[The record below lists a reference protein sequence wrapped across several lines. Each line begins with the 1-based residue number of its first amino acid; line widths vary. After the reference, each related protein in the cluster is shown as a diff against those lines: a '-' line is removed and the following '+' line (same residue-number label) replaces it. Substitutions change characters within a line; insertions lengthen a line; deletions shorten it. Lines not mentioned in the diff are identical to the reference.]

1 MRIEDLVYK
10 WETVPS
16 SDLSF
21 QRIDDEHILDIFIG
35 KDSDLRR
42 ELMIISDIEPAKIN
56 SSKAIDIQKGIRKDK
71 RWATRIKL
79 LKSNEAEVFTHLC
92 WDLIEHSR
100 KATSK
105 SLALEVLIA
114 RFLKWQKLMENGSD
128 LLSESVIRGMI
139 GEILY
144 AKNVLHKKLNW
155 DEILSA
161 WLGPDGGDRDF
172 VFNDTWVE
180 VKTIKPGSPS
190 ITISSIEQLDS
201 EKVGSLAVLVLEN
214 TSASDVDGF
223 SFAGIINNMR
233 DELRSNPSALFL
245 YEAKLMELGY
255 SEHRE
260 YHEKFYAYK
269 SFKTYMVNTDFPR
282 FKRANLP
289 KAILQVSYDIAL
301 NEISSFETEV

>member
-1 MRIEDLVYK
+1 MKIEDLVYK
-10 WETVPS
+10 WGTAPS

-42 ELMIISDIEPAKIN
+42 ELMIISDVEPAKIN

-79 LKSNEAEVFTHLC
+79 LNNNEAEVFTHLC

-114 RFLKWQKLMENGSD
+114 RFLKWQKLMESGSD

-139 GEILY
+139 GEIIY
-144 AKNVLHKKLNW
+144 AKKILHKKLSW

-161 WLGPDGGDRDF
+161 WLGPDGADRDF

-180 VKTIKPGSPS
+180 VKTIKPGGHS
-190 ITISSIEQLDS
+190 ITVSSIEQLDS
-201 EKVGSLAVLVLEN
+201 EKAGTLAVVILEN
-214 TSASDVDGF
+214 TSTSDVDGVN
-223 SFAGIINNMR
+223 FASIINNMR
-233 DELRSNPSALFL
+233 EELRSNPSALFQF
-245 YEAKLMELGY
+245 EAKLMELGY

-260 YHEKFYAYK
+260 YHEKFYA
-269 SFKTYMVNTDFPR
+269 FRTVKTYMVNAEFPR
-282 FKRANLP
+282 LKRVDLP
-289 KAILQVSYDIAL
+289 KAIIQVNYDIAL
-301 NEISSFETEV
+301 NELSSFETEV